1 MLEENDA
8 ELSRVM
14 ASPGFSSSP
23 APMWKRHRANRD
35 GAWCGGFRYAREDA
49 GMRFTYPA
57 RLRPDSTGE
66 LIVSFR
72 DLPECLTS
80 GASEAE
86 ALAEAADAL
95 EEAIAGRI
103 NRGGIPVSSAC
114 RAGERHVAVPA
125 ATAAKAALALALR
138 DRGLSRAVLAWHL
151 GVDEKTIDRMLDPR
165 HRTALDRIESALRV
179 LGRVLVVETRAA
191 G

>member
-1 MLEENDA
+1 
-8 ELSRVM
+8 
-14 ASPGFSSSP
+14 
-23 APMWKRHRANRD
+23 
-35 GAWCGGFRYAREDA
+35 
-49 GMRFTYPA
+49 MRFTYPA
-57 RLRPDSTGE
+57 RLRPDATGE

-80 GASEAE
+80 GAGEAE

-103 NRGGIPVSSAC
+103 NRGGIPVPSAR

-138 DRGLSRAVLAWHL
+138 DRGLSRAVLARHL
-151 GVDEKTIDRMLDPR
+151 GVDENTIGRMLDPR

-179 LGRVLVVETRAA
+179 LGHELVVETRAA